1 MNTVYVYAR
10 VCMFAVRMCNDHGVY
25 VCARVCV
32 CVGYKRMTGQAGI

>member
-25 VCARVCV
+25 VCVWDT
-32 CVGYKRMTGQAGI
+32 KE

>member
-10 VCMFAVRMCNDHGVY
+10 VCMSAVRMCNDHGVY
-25 VCARVCV
+25 VCVCV